1 MVLVIL
7 QLMEIIRYV
16 NLISMKTAH
25 VFRICFLLLVTVA
38 AVALVLFGTEYF
50 FKLLQY
56 QKITHAFQT
65 DRFIRIRNLLPNSHP
80 VFKPSIVINKKDSF
94 DLEVKD
100 YQSSTDSLGFIVTNL
115 NHVSPD
121 LKFAFFGSS
130 TIQCLFVEEDKRMPE
145 AVTRAVEKKT
155 GMKINVW
162 NCAAGGT
169 HSYHTLNMFNNLA
182 INLNTDYAF
191 FYGNV
196 NDVSVLMHYGTY
208 NNPNIDKGLFFT
220 IEGYQKKNNIPL
232 SGALPYTTDALK
244 TWFHLKPEVDDFGDA
259 RGLPLILDSAVI
271 IPQVIRVFKT
281 IVASCKANQVKPVII
296 TQRLNFDKLSYSWL
310 LKNMPYFTPTEEEY
324 EKVKWLFHQYN
335 NALRLV
341 AKEEKVILIDLDS
354 MPLGF
359 EDFYDAVHF
368 NTKVSVVVSEEIAT
382 QFLKKTKEETQQEK
396 SRSSN

>member
-1 MVLVIL
+1 MKTSRAF
-7 QLMEIIRYV
+7 QLM
-16 NLISMKTAH
+16 
-25 VFRICFLLLVTVA
+25 LLLFFIVSCIVMI
-38 AVALVLFGTEYF
+38 LFVGEQYF
-50 FKLLQY
+50 RLLQY
-56 QKITHAFQT
+56 QKMATIFYT
-65 DRFIRIRNLLPNSHP
+65 DRFIRLRNLSSNTQP
-80 VFKPSIVINKKDSF
+80 VFKPSLRINKMNSFELEIKDYTSTTDSF
-94 DLEVKD
+94 
-100 YQSSTDSLGFIVTNL
+100 GFIVTSR
-115 NHVSPD
+115 NHMQPD
-121 LKFAFFGSS
+121 LKFAFFGGS
-130 TIQCLFVEEDKRMPE
+130 TAQCLLVDEDKRMPE

-296 TQRLNFDKLSYSWL
+296 TQRLNFDILSYSWL
-310 LKNMPYFTPTEEEY
+310 LKNMPYFTPTEGEY
-324 EKVKWLFHQYN
+324 DKVKLLFHLYN
-335 NALRLV
+335 DALRRV
-341 AKEEKVILIDLDS
+341 AKEENVILIDLDDI
-354 MPLGF
+354 PLGF

-368 NTKVSVVVSEEIAT
+368 NTKGSVVVSEEIAT
-382 QFLKKTKEETQQEK
+382 QFLEKTKEETQQEK
-396 SRSSN
+396 RRSSN

>member
-1 MVLVIL
+1 MYIAIEMKFNRTIQLLFLVFIIGTSIFIIL
-7 QLMEIIRYV
+7 FSVE
-16 NLISMKTAH
+16 H
-25 VFRICFLLLVTVA
+25 V
-38 AVALVLFGTEYF
+38 

-56 QKITHAFQT
+56 QKITNVLQA
-65 DRFIRIRNLLPNSHP
+65 DRFIRIRNLPPNTHP
-80 VFKPSIVINKKDSF
+80 VFRPSIVINKKDSF

-115 NHVSPD
+115 NHVNPD
-121 LKFAFFGSS
+121 LKFAFLGSS
-130 TIQCLFVEEDKRMPE
+130 TTQCLFVEEDKRMPE

-182 INLNTDYAF
+182 VNLNTNYAF

-196 NDVSVLMHYGTY
+196 NDVSALMHYGTY

-296 TQRLNFDKLSYSWL
+296 TQRLNFDILSYSWL
-310 LKNMPYFTPTEEEY
+310 LKNMPYFTPTEGEY
-324 EKVKWLFHQYN
+324 DKVKLLFHLYN
-335 NALRLV
+335 DALRRV
-341 AKEEKVILIDLDS
+341 AKEENVILIDLDDI
-354 MPLGF
+354 PLGF

-368 NTKVSVVVSEEIAT
+368 NTKGSVVVSEEIAT
-382 QFLKKTKEETQQEK
+382 QFLEKTKEETQQEK
-396 SRSSN
+396 RRSSN